1 MKTAILEDLEKKK
14 NASNFGYFKGQAEAY
29 IKTKPI
35 EDDLIA
41 EMNALSEAMWEA
53 AAPQAHTFVVR
64 AATNED
70 NAALYSALIDD
81 FGAEQQGWGL
91 TSWTNVTPAMAVHEG
106 VLSVTS
112 PRTKDVRD
120 MLGLTRKVSVD
131 LGGSG
136 TLEVRMRAAKGSPFG
151 VEAVLDGTL
160 TRLHSYVPASG
171 DWETVRLPMQGQRL
185 TSVTLILAEPSAAA
199 QWDDA
204 VATYEFDWVRV
215 ELQKGTGPA
224 YFCHYPVGVRSK
236 APARNRAIS
245 GQGDK
250 RVQEGQKR
258 NRHTRRRLLLRRCV
272 PQEEERQACG
282 CGQRLRGG

>member
-1 MKTAILEDLEKKK
+1 MLRQADAVLALNEKRHGIGARLRTLAAQRHWICRRHPDVAPEDFEAMKTAILEDLEKKK

-224 YFCHYPVGVRSK
+224 Y
-236 APARNRAIS
+236 
-245 GQGDK
+245 
-250 RVQEGQKR
+250 
-258 NRHTRRRLLLRRCV
+258 
-272 PQEEERQACG
+272 
-282 CGQRLRGG
+282 